1 VNDDGPVWP
10 KRSKPAKTDWA
21 IRARLAAARV
31 SLPAPPMPYRADTDV
46 DRDLNPRRKAQQ
58 IGTGFF
64 EWPLWRAFPTWP
76 QHLERV
82 ALARGTATA

>member
-1 VNDDGPVWP
+1 MKGD
-10 KRSKPAKTDWA
+10 KPAWGRIAQQAANWKPLPF
-21 IRARLAAARV
+21 RAEA
-31 SLPAPPMPYRADTDV
+31 DV
-46 DRDLNPRRKAQQ
+46 DKDLNPRRKAQQ

-82 ALARGTATA
+82 AAARGTATA

>member
-1 VNDDGPVWP
+1 VDDPVWP
-10 KRSKPAKTDWA
+10 KRAKPAWVQVAKYSSEVWTP
-21 IRARLAAARV
+21 L
-31 SLPAPPMPYRADTDV
+31 PYRAETDV
-46 DRDLNPRRKAQQ
+46 DRQLNPRRKAQQ

-76 QHLERV
+76 QQLERA

>member
-1 VNDDGPVWP
+1 MKGD
-10 KRSKPAKTDWA
+10 KPAW
-21 IRARLAAARV
+21 ARLAEQAANWKP
-31 SLPAPPMPYRADTDV
+31 LPYRAESDV

-76 QHLERV
+76 QHLERA
-82 ALARGTATA
+82 ALTRGTATA